1 MVYWSA
7 GAGEIMAIDGK
18 TVRLGV
24 RIGRLDYAT
33 EMEDYERGSHS
44 VVEGVHQESAAAG
57 TR

>member
-1 MVYWSA
+1 
-7 GAGEIMAIDGK
+7 MAIDGK